1 MRCRKETES
10 GLEWE
15 VCGEGR
21 EGEQGV
27 TLAVCDRTFMAR
39 TEHRCGGGEVV
50 TAYIHSI
57 CLAKMIAMG

>member
-1 MRCRKETES
+1 M
-10 GLEWE
+10 
-15 VCGEGR
+15 CGEGR